1 VTETEIKIDVVP
13 SGKQWQVTLVN
24 GDARF
29 VDVFNL
35 RSAKARSGFC
45 GTAVAKFP
53 GMLRKSFEAEL
64 DKLAAALPSDTDKAA
79 PQVEGE
85 EIPASMVLRPELFI
99 TPEVCGIAI
108 PRTSLMAGEPVARWA
123 LHLQWRDGRREIK
136 ALEQSLVVGEQ
147 RIFFHP
153 IPDKPSTGANPG
165 WDIAG
170 RTQWA
175 KGGTVNPLEIF
186 AGLCETIAYYLD
198 LPTPES
204 TTAVLALWITLTY
217 LYQLWNAVPYLYAGG
232 PKGSGKT
239 QLFDVLSRLVFR
251 PFCTSNI
258 SGPCL
263 FRGLHNNGGTLI
275 LDEAERLKEST
286 PDAVELR
293 SILLAGYKRGGK
305 ASRLEASGDTFKLV
319 EFQVYGP
326 KAIGCIAGLPGPLM
340 DRCISVIMFRAPAGS
355 EKPKRKLD
363 ENPERWQTLRNGLHA
378 MALQY
383 GSSLLPVAANS
394 SVCPSEISG
403 RNYELWQPLMAL
415 ASWIESHGGQGLL
428 GIIQDH
434 AARSIAEQTDDGVG
448 EVEEIV
454 LKALTMLV
462 QSGSRPTA
470 KDVLAQARED
480 EPELFRR
487 FTAKGTATVLARFGL
502 KTTKTNGLRVYETDK
517 TALLRVQSRYGVDIG
532 IPTPAPYSTE
542 AKL

>member
-1 VTETEIKIDVVP
+1 MADTEIKIEVAP

-35 RSAKARSGFC
+35 RSAKARATFC
-45 GTAVAKFP
+45 GTAVSKFP
-53 GMLRKSFEAEL
+53 GILRKSFETEL
-64 DKLAAALPSDTDKAA
+64 DKLAASLPSDNDKTTTQA
-79 PQVEGE
+79 EGE
-85 EIPASMVLRPELFI
+85 ELPASMVLRPELFL

-123 LHLQWRDGRREIK
+123 LHLQWRDGKREIK
-136 ALEQSLVVGEQ
+136 TLEHSLEVGDK
-147 RIFFHP
+147 RIFFNP

-170 RTQWA
+170 RKQWA
-175 KGGTVNPLEIF
+175 NGGMVNPLEVF
-186 AGLCETIAYYLD
+186 AALCEAITFYID
-198 LPTPES
+198 LPYPES
-204 TTAVLALWITLTY
+204 TTAVIALWVMLTY
-217 LYQLWNAVPYLYAGG
+217 LYPAWDAVPYFYTGG

-239 QLFDVLSRLVFR
+239 RLFEVLARLVFR
-251 PFCTSNI
+251 AFCSSNI
-258 SGPCL
+258 SAPCL
-263 FRGLHNNGGTLI
+263 FRTLHNNGGTLV

-286 PDAVELR
+286 PDALEIR

-305 ASRLEASGDTFKLV
+305 ASRLEASGDTFKMV
-319 EFQVYGP
+319 EFQVFGP

-340 DRCISVIMFRAPAGS
+340 DRCISIIMFRAPAGS
-355 EKPKRKLD
+355 EKPKRRID
-363 ENPERWQTLRNGLHA
+363 ETPERWQALRNGLHA
-378 MALQY
+378 IALQY
-383 GSSLLPVAANS
+383 GSHIAAVAAHS
-394 SVCPSEISG
+394 EVCPSEISG

-428 GIIQDH
+428 SVIQDH

-470 KDVLAQARED
+470 KDVLAQARECACSVWFANN
-480 EPELFRR
+480 EKPWLKNLRNRQNGPSKGSKPLRR
-487 FTAKGTATVLARFGL
+487 GHWTADRHTYLWQRA
-502 KTTKTNGLRVYETDK
+502 
-517 TALLRVQSRYGVDIG
+517 
-532 IPTPAPYSTE
+532 PCTPMYPRCE
-542 AKL
+542 RQ